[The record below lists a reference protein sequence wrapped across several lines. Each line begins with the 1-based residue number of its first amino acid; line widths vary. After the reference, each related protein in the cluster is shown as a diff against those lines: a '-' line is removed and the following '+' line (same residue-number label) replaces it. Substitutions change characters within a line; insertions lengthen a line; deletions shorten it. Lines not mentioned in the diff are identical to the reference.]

1 MKTITKLLD
10 NKLFYVLVS
19 LVASF
24 ALWLF
29 VVNEIDPSQERTFT
43 FDVTFEG
50 ESVLEAYNLRL
61 ASDTPDSIR
70 LFVTGSITD
79 IHRLDENP
87 EIIVDVSG
95 IHEAGE
101 HDLTFRFAAWNTL
114 TGRVSYHTLD
124 DAVSNTDNT
133 IIVRANRITGRT
145 IDLSVG
151 RVNYDVED
159 SEDEESYFFVR
170 ESLNIEPRTIHIDG
184 PEDVLEQIYRIEVDS
199 NFLTPL
205 SEIATQEDTL
215 HAYDRYGEEIP
226 PDELLDVTVFS
237 ETPFAEATVSV
248 QAVIRTVKNV
258 PLRVTFEDGAG
269 ANEENVTYQI
279 LGQDS
284 VWLIGEGDVLRAL
297 GDDLPLGRIYLAR
310 VDMFGVVRREIP
322 HIPLTTLYDG
332 LDYVDIEVQITGLEE
347 RSITVPS
354 DNVHFIGLEADMI
367 AEPAINTLNI
377 VVRGPADLLEDL
389 DEMSI
394 SILVDL
400 SDYPGRTGRLL
411 VESFSV
417 RIGDWP
423 PEIIGARDL
432 PGRGIIVNIQRET

>member
-43 FDVTFEG
+43 FSVAFEG

-70 LFVTGSITD
+70 LTVTGSITD
-79 IHRLDENP
+79 IHRLDENT

-95 IHEAGE
+95 IHDAGE
-101 HDLTFRFAAWNTL
+101 HDVSFRFAAWNTL
-114 TGRVSYHTLD
+114 TGRVSYRTVD
-124 DAVSNTDNT
+124 PTVSNTDNT

-145 IDLSVG
+145 MDLSVG
-151 RVNYDVED
+151 RVNYDVEET
-159 SEDEESYFFVR
+159 EDPENYFFVR
-170 ESLNIEPRTIHIDG
+170 ERLNIEPETIHIDG
-184 PEDVLEQIYRIEVDS
+184 PEEILDRITRIEVDS
-199 NFLTPL
+199 TFLVPL
-205 SEIATQEDTL
+205 SETATQEGTL
-215 HAYDRYGEEIP
+215 HAYDQYGEEIP
-226 PDELLDVTVFS
+226 IEELLDVTVFS

-248 QAVIRTVKNV
+248 TAVVHTVKNV
-258 PLRVTFEDGAG
+258 PLRVTFEAGAG
-269 ANEENVTYQI
+269 ANEENVRYRL
-279 LGQDS
+279 LGQES
-284 VWLIGEGDVLRAL
+284 VWLIGPGDALRNVPDVA
-297 GDDLPLGRIYLAR
+297 LGRIYLAR
-310 VDMFGVVRREIP
+310 VNMSEVIRREITP
-322 HIPLTTLYDG
+322 PPLTALRDG
-332 LDYVDIEVQITGLEE
+332 QDFIDIQIDITGLEE

-354 DNVHFIGLEADMI
+354 DGVQFIGLEEDMI
-367 AEPAINTLNI
+367 AEVAIDTLTI
-377 VVRGPADLLEDL
+377 IVRGPADLLEDL

-400 SDYPGRTGRLL
+400 SDYPGRTGNIL
-411 VESFSV
+411 VEAFTV
-417 RIGDWP
+417 NIGDWP

>member
-70 LFVTGSITD
+70 LHVTGSITD
-79 IHRLDENP
+79 IHRLDENT
-87 EIIVDVSG
+87 EIIVDVSS
-95 IHEAGE
+95 IHDAGE
-101 HDLTFRFAAWNTL
+101 HDVSFRFAAWNTL
-114 TGRVSYHTLD
+114 TGRVSYRTVD
-124 DAVSNTDNT
+124 PAVSNTDNT

-151 RVNYDVED
+151 RVNYDVEET
-159 SEDEESYFFVR
+159 EDPENYFFVR
-170 ESLNIEPRTIHIDG
+170 ERLSIDPVTIHIDG
-184 PEDVLEQIYRIEVDS
+184 PEEILDRITRIEVDS
-199 NFLTPL
+199 NFLVPL
-205 SEIATQEDTL
+205 SETATQEGTL
-215 HAYDRYGEEIP
+215 HAYDQYGEEIP
-226 PDELLDVTVFS
+226 LEELIDVTVFS
-237 ETPFAEATVSV
+237 ETPFSDATVSV
-248 QAVIRTVKNV
+248 TAVVHTVKNV
-258 PLRVTFEDGAG
+258 PLRVVFEDGAG
-269 ANEENVTYQI
+269 ANEENVTYRL
-279 LGQDS
+279 LGRES
-284 VWLIGEGDVLRAL
+284 VLLIGPGDVLRSVT
-297 GDDLPLGRIYLAR
+297 DLPLGRIYLAR
-310 VDMFGVVRREIP
+310 VNMSEVIRREIAP
-322 HIPLTTLYDG
+322 LPLTTLYDG
-332 LDYVDIEVQITGLEE
+332 ADYIEIEVQITGLEE
-347 RSITVPS
+347 RRITVPS
-354 DNVHFIGLEADMI
+354 DGVYFIGLEEGMI
-367 AEPAINTLNI
+367 AEPVIDTLDI
-377 VVRGPADLLEDL
+377 IVRGPADLLEDL

-400 SDYPGRTGRLL
+400 SDYPGRTGNIL
-411 VESFSV
+411 VESFTV